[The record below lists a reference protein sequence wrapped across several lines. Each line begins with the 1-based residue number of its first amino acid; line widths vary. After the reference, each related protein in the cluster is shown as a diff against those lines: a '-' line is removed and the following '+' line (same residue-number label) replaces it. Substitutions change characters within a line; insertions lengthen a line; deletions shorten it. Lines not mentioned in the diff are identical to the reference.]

1 MASTCL
7 PCLPDELFIQVLQSV
22 DDPFVLWVTCRQVS
36 QAWKKEGE
44 RAFQAIYL
52 PLLRIDWSHI
62 RYSGEPDGR
71 IDFNFIATTDEHSI
85 DPQSSTLSLLL
96 RSGEPHSGVL
106 SSHWEDVVDCET
118 FEANARWIRSYN
130 DCHLWGRCSGF
141 DKHAQ
146 AMWFDTADERYTFVG
161 SAETRAFDIK
171 FPAQEQDGRA
181 CCRVTCD
188 WKALMD
194 ALFLEER
201 YVRHKRPGPSFFEL
215 GEQSIRANL
224 IKAEQGIIIRATA
237 PEPESSEKAIA
248 AEKKLYE
255 ENVKA
260 FLLIHCHQNEQHKS
274 LYVAALQE
282 RLHRVWIRGGIDPYA
297 GLNHTSF
304 ARFCDSN
311 KRLTFDQEQT
321 GCGRM
326 MQSRLDRLQ
335 AFADGIW
342 ESRFGRKE
350 ELTSHKG
357 CV

>member
-1 MASTCL
+1 MAGTCL
-7 PCLPDELFIQVLQSV
+7 PRLPDELFIQVLQSV

-36 QAWKKEGE
+36 QAWRKEGE

-85 DPQSSTLSLLL
+85 DPQSSILFLLL
-96 RSGEPHSGVL
+96 RSGKPQSGVL

-118 FEANARWIRSYN
+118 LERDAGWIRSWN
-130 DCHLWGRCSGF
+130 DCHLWGRCDGYY
-141 DKHAQ
+141 KHAQ
-146 AMWFDTADERYTFVG
+146 AMWFDTADGRYTYVG
-161 SAETRAFDIK
+161 SAETRTFK
-171 FPAQEQDGRA
+171 LQFPAQEQDGRA
-181 CCRVTCD
+181 CCQVTCD

-194 ALFLEER
+194 ALFTEER
-201 YVRHKRPGPSFFEL
+201 HVRHKRPGPSFFEL
-215 GEQSIRANL
+215 GEQGIRANL
-224 IKAEQGIIIRATA
+224 VKVEHGIIIRTTA
-237 PEPESSEKAIA
+237 PEPESLEKAIA
-248 AEKKLYE
+248 AERKLYDE
-255 ENVKA
+255 DVKT
-260 FLLIHCHQNEQHKS
+260 FLQTHCHENEQYKS
-274 LYVAALQE
+274 LYAAALQE
-282 RLHRVWIRGGIDPYA
+282 RLYRVWIRGGVDPFA
-297 GLNHTSF
+297 GLGHTSF
-304 ARFCDSN
+304 ARFCDAN

-342 ESRFGRKE
+342 KRRFGRQE

-357 CV
+357 RV